1 MQAPRWWDDLLAKM
15 PERLREVLRAAA
27 RGASARP
34 AGWRWL
40 VPVMCLVAGILFAT
54 SARVS
59 RGTELRS
66 PESANLASL
75 VRAAE
80 QKVADGSAR
89 VAALQRDVS
98 AATDQAGQDNSAVA
112 ATQAQGKPLR
122 GPAGLTAV
130 HGPGLLVVLDD
141 AHDVPD
147 DPSIDLNQLVVHQSD
162 LQSVVNALWA
172 GGAEAMTIAG
182 QRIIS
187 TSAVRCVGNTLL
199 LNGRV
204 FSPPFRVQAIGPAQ
218 PMQNSLDHAPGV
230 TLFKQAASYYGLGY
244 TVEAEDSIQLP
255 AFDGSVDQTYA
266 KVVR

>member
-1 MQAPRWWDDLLAKM
+1 MPSWW
-15 PERLREVLRAAA
+15 ERLGVRPGTA
-27 RGASARP
+27 RTP
-34 AGWRWL
+34 WRWL
-40 VPVMCLVAGILFAT
+40 VPVVCVLAGVLFAT

-66 PESANLASL
+66 PESANLAGL

-80 QKVADGSAR
+80 QKVDAGSDRLAT
-89 VAALQRDVS
+89 LQHDVQ
-98 AATDQAGQDNSAVA
+98 AATDRAGQDNSAVA
-112 ATQAQGKPLR
+112 AAQAKGTPLR
-122 GPAGLTAV
+122 APAGLTAV

-141 AHDVPD
+141 AHDVPS
-147 DPSIDLNQLVVHQSD
+147 DPTVDLNQLVVHQSD

-172 GGAEAMTIAG
+172 GGADAMTVAG
-182 QRIIS
+182 QRIVA

-218 PMQNSLDHAPGV
+218 QMQNSLDQAPGV

-244 TVEAEDSIQLP
+244 TVESQDAIQLP
-255 AFDGSVDQTYA
+255 AYDGPIGQTYA

>member
-1 MQAPRWWDDLLAKM
+1 VKVPSWLD
-15 PERLREVLRAAA
+15 RLRDGR
-27 RGASARP
+27 SAKP
-34 AGWRWL
+34 WRWL
-40 VPVMCLVAGILFAT
+40 VPVVCVLAGVLFAT

-66 PESANLASL
+66 PESVNLAGL

-80 QKVADGSAR
+80 QQVEAGSER
-89 VAALQRDVS
+89 LDTLQRELQT
-98 AATDQAGQDNSAVA
+98 ATDRAGQDDSAVA
-112 ATQAQGKPLR
+112 AAQAQGRPLR
-122 GPAGLTAV
+122 SPAGLTAV

-141 AHDVPD
+141 AREAPS
-147 DPSIDLNQLVVHQSD
+147 DPSVDLNQLVVHQSD

-182 QRIIS
+182 QRIIA

-204 FSPPFRVQAIGPAQ
+204 FSPPFRVLAIGPAPQ
-218 PMQNSLDHAPGV
+218 MQNSLDQAPGV

-244 TVEAEDSIQLP
+244 TVASQDGIQLP
-255 AFDGSVDQTYA
+255 AYDGPIGQTYA

>member
-1 MQAPRWWDDLLAKM
+1 VQVPRWWEGLLARM
-15 PERLREVLRAAA
+15 PERLREVARSAA
-27 RGASARP
+27 RGATTRP
-34 AGWRWL
+34 TGWRWL
-40 VPVMCLVAGILFAT
+40 VPVVCVAAGILFAT

-66 PESANLASL
+66 PESANLATL

-80 QKVADGSAR
+80 QKVADGSSR
-89 VAALQRDVS
+89 LAALQRDVS

-112 ATQAQGKPLR
+112 ATQARGKPLL

-147 DPSIDLNQLVVHQSD
+147 DPSVDLNQLVVHQSD
-162 LQSVVNALWA
+162 LQSVVNALWG
-172 GGAEAMTIAG
+172 GGAEAMTVAG

-218 PMQNSLDHAPGV
+218 SMQNSLDHAPGV

-244 TVEAEDSIQLP
+244 TVETDDSIQLP
-255 AFDGSVDQTYA
+255 AYDGPIGQTYA

>member
-1 MQAPRWWDDLLAKM
+1 
-15 PERLREVLRAAA
+15 
-27 RGASARP
+27 
-34 AGWRWL
+34 L
-40 VPVMCLVAGILFAT
+40 VPIVCVVAGVLFAT

-66 PESANLASL
+66 PESANLAGL

-80 QKVADGSAR
+80 QKVAAGSDR
-89 VAALQRDVS
+89 LTALQRDVS

-112 ATQAQGKPLR
+112 AAQALGKPLR
-122 GPAGLTAV
+122 APAGLTAV

-141 AHDVPD
+141 AHSEPS
-147 DPSIDLNQLVVHQSD
+147 DPTVDLNQLVVHQSD

-172 GGAEAMTIAG
+172 GGAEAMTVAG
-182 QRIIS
+182 QRIIA

-218 PMQNSLDHAPGV
+218 QMQDSLDHAPGV

-244 TVEAEDSIQLP
+244 TVEGQNPIQLP
-255 AFDGSVDQTYA
+255 PYDGSIGQTYA
-266 KVVR
+266 KMIQR